1 MSSAAFFRLLL
12 ILLIIGGSV
21 GVGVLV
27 YLFLKRSNRSST
39 PAEEIDNDT
48 VTVTKLQVALLA
60 QARHIQTE
68 LTQLTGAADTTSQQD
83 LTDLMHE
90 SVLAL
95 LRSPE
100 YWTHVSTS
108 SQTLQTRE
116 AASQA
121 FEQISIAERSRFS
134 AETLVNVGGRIRR
147 QAVQPALDE
156 PASYIVVTLLIGS
169 ADDRAMINPDIHT
182 TEELK
187 IALQTLGGMTSDYL
201 MVFELLW
208 SPQDAADSLSQD
220 ELISEYPHLK
230 LLI

>member
-1 MSSAAFFRLLL
+1 MILLL
-12 ILLIIGGSV
+12 VGGSV
-21 GVGVLV
+21 AVGVLV
-27 YLFLKRSNRSST
+27 YLILKQSSQHS
-39 PAEEIDNDT
+39 PAQELDNDT

-60 QARHIQTE
+60 QARHLQTE
-68 LTQLTGAADTTSQQD
+68 LTQLTETADTATPAGLSE
-83 LTDLMHE
+83 LMHE

-100 YWTHVSTS
+100 YWTHVSAS
-108 SQTLQTRE
+108 SQTLHTRE

-147 QAVQPALDE
+147 QAVQLAADE

-169 ADDRAMINPDIHT
+169 ADDRAVIDSEIHT

-187 IALQTLGGMTSDYL
+187 TALQILGGMTSDYL

-230 LLI
+230 LIV